1 MTIDER
7 TLALIR
13 DALAEDL
20 GTGDATT
27 DSTVPAEQVATGR
40 IIAKEDGVLA
50 GVPVAVAVF
59 RELDP
64 DVEVEAH
71 VAEGA
76 RVTPGTL
83 VATVRGRTRAIL
95 TGERTALNF
104 LQRLSGVA
112 TLASRYA
119 AAVEGTGVTILDTRK
134 TTPGLRILE
143 KYAVSLGGGGNHRMG
158 LWDMAL
164 IKDNHIVAAGGIRP
178 AVERVRERHP
188 GLAIEVEVT
197 GPSELR
203 EALDAGVGRIMLD
216 NMTIA
221 EMREAVAM
229 ARSHCPTPEIEVS
242 GGVTLDEV
250 RRIAETGPD
259 FISVG
264 ALTHSAPALD
274 ISLDLE
280 AKP

>member
-7 TLALIR
+7 TLGLIR
-13 DALAEDL
+13 NALAEDL

-27 DSTVPAEQVATGR
+27 DSTVPAEQVTKGR

-50 GVPVAVAVF
+50 GIPVVEAVF

-76 RVTPGTL
+76 RVTPRTL

-250 RRIAETGPD
+250 RTIAETGPD

>member
-7 TLALIR
+7 TLGLIR
-13 DALAEDL
+13 NALAEDL

-27 DSTVPAEQVATGR
+27 DSTVPAEQVTKGR

-50 GVPVAVAVF
+50 GIPVVEAVF

-76 RVTPGTL
+76 RVTPRTL

-242 GGVTLDEV
+242 GGVTLAEV
-250 RRIAETGPD
+250 RTIAETGPD

>member
-7 TLALIR
+7 TLGLIR
-13 DALAEDL
+13 NALAEDL

-27 DSTVPAEQVATGR
+27 DSTVPAEQVTKGR
-40 IIAKEDGVLA
+40 IIAKGDGVLA
-50 GVPVAVAVF
+50 GIPVVEAVF

-76 RVTPGTL
+76 RVTPRTL

-250 RRIAETGPD
+250 RTIAETGPD